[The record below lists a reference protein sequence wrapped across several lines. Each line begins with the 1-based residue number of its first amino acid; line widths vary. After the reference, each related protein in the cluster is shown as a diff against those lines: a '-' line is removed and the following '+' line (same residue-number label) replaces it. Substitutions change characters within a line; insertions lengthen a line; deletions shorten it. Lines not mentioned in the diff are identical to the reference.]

1 MFRGYKGEIT
11 IQPVILPSAQYRIP
25 NVRKEYTHTGVYNLT
40 WGGGGEIS
48 TGKKKQI
55 MSKRR
60 GNKGQKEI
68 KGRKRDKRKE
78 KGITDIKE
86 KFEQNI
92 RIYSA
97 VLYHS
102 FDTFLCSKWPDGSPQ
117 E

>member
-1 MFRGYKGEIT
+1 MHNI
-11 IQPVILPSAQYRIP
+11 
-25 NVRKEYTHTGVYNLT
+25 EYQTYAKNTHTGVYNLT

-48 TGKKKQI
+48 SGKKKQI

>member
-1 MFRGYKGEIT
+1 M
-11 IQPVILPSAQYRIP
+11 
-25 NVRKEYTHTGVYNLT
+25 
-40 WGGGGEIS
+40 
-48 TGKKKQI
+48 
-55 MSKRR
+55 RR

-68 KGRKRDKRKE
+68 

-102 FDTFLCSKWPDGSPQ
+102 FDTFLSSKWPDGSPQ